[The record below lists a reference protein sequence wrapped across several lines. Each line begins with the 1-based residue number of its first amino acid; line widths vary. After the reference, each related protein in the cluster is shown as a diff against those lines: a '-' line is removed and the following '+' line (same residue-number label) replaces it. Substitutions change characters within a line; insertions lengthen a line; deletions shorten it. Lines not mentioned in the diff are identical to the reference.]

1 LIENRNRRNTLNN
14 NKVTEER
21 QYVIAD
27 FGFIKY
33 QSENP
38 KDSFNVGT
46 PVYMSPESITSN
58 IYTIKSD
65 IWSMGV
71 MLY

>member
-1 LIENRNRRNTLNN
+1 M
-14 NKVTEER
+14 
-21 QYVIAD
+21 IAD

-71 MLY
+71 MLYELIYGDLPFSSRS